1 MCRIDR
7 VPVVKQDRFLAMKF
21 CPFWIGFLSVAELI
35 GLKFRFDRDNVRQ
48 PLLIAEQV
56 T

>member
-1 MCRIDR
+1 MYRIDR

-21 CPFWIGFLSVAELI
+21 RSFWIGFPSAAELI
-35 GLKFRFDRDNVRQ
+35 GLNFRFDHDNVRQ